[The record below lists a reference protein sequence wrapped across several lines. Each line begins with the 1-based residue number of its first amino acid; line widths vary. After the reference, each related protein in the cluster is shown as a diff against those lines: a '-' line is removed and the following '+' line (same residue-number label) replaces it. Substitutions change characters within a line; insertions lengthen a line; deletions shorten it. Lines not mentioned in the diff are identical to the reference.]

1 MEEIGIKLQ
10 KAVLIM
16 MSIVSMSGMSSCEDR
31 LDSPCP
37 STGGGKTVEV
47 SLSVGIADEDDA
59 ARLTGNPV
67 SSKVSGMTSGFGFN
81 VSLGS
86 TEITKAI
93 SVEFA
98 KPDKLYGLQIVQYKF
113 GSYDTAP
120 IGKIDLSSSD
130 LEIGSSF
137 TGELSD
143 NDGDYCQLLVVARG
157 KNTVGTFT
165 VGSLMGKKLSDIQK
179 DTASVSMIEAITPEA
194 YAANS
199 NVINAMPYVLHLPKV
214 RLVNDGGTY
223 KIQSPDGEDVRILLR
238 RLAVRLTLS
247 WKNKYV
253 SKGYKMNQILLKS
266 IPSVYKI
273 IPTPNENDGYP
284 SLMDQYRTI
293 MLPELAVKDEGSYSC
308 WVPAVVRGK
317 SAKAT
322 SDYYRTKENAP
333 KGSAYATFVTQDT
346 SDGKKKLNYRVYL
359 GGPSSHDF
367 DLYDNTNYIYNVMM
381 SHTSLPVDDRRVT
394 IIDPIPAS
402 ENNGNFVP
410 TSNCFMVAPGGAFC
424 FNPYTYYV
432 NGSSVP
438 NETLQD
444 WCGVSGETLTKPI
457 KSVKVLWQTLEDG
470 DLGDPV
476 LGAVNTYAP
485 LTPDDDHTNI
495 VDLKRGES
503 LADARIYC
511 RVTPNTSGGNG
522 VIAGYSG
529 ENGTGDILWSWHV
542 WVTDYAP
549 SSIGSETVL
558 EENRRK
564 LVYKQGSNTR
574 LPMMDRN
581 LGAVA
586 GYDTVPN
593 KELERSKANGLMYQ
607 WGRKDP
613 YRSSYT
619 NSVIPDIPVSETI
632 ESPMDGLLSCYR
644 GDGITFAMISFD
656 YSTRVSYQTAYQ
668 KPEVMYKPGKSDL
681 WSSNR
686 DSTYIYSW
694 GMGGDKGAHDPCPSG
709 WRVCAKED
717 FYPLYS
723 AWGSGS
729 LNLVGDKNGVNAGGY
744 LISYDDTNRSR
755 GSYYRLPGY
764 WMGNS
769 FGQIGQFGYYWTR
782 DIKGTD
788 LDGHGGYPLR
798 LKSNKTAWEMT
809 VGGYEKEALLIRC
822 IQERAN

>member
-1 MEEIGIKLQ
+1 MEVIGIKLQ

-67 SSKVSGMTSGFGFN
+67 SSKVSGMASGFGFN

-253 SKGYKMNQILLKS
+253 SEGYKMNQILLKS
-266 IPSVYKI
+266 IPSVYRL

-293 MLPELAVKDEGSYSC
+293 MLPESAVKDEGSYSC

-402 ENNGNFVP
+402 EFR
-410 TSNCFMVAPGGAFC
+410 S
-424 FNPYTYYV
+424 
-432 NGSSVP
+432 
-438 NETLQD
+438 
-444 WCGVSGETLTKPI
+444 
-457 KSVKVLWQTLEDG
+457 
-470 DLGDPV
+470 
-476 LGAVNTYAP
+476 
-485 LTPDDDHTNI
+485 
-495 VDLKRGES
+495 
-503 LADARIYC
+503 
-511 RVTPNTSGGNG
+511 
-522 VIAGYSG
+522 
-529 ENGTGDILWSWHV
+529 HV
-542 WVTDYAP
+542 
-549 SSIGSETVL
+549 
-558 EENRRK
+558 
-564 LVYKQGSNTR
+564 
-574 LPMMDRN
+574 
-581 LGAVA
+581 
-586 GYDTVPN
+586 
-593 KELERSKANGLMYQ
+593 
-607 WGRKDP
+607 
-613 YRSSYT
+613 
-619 NSVIPDIPVSETI
+619 
-632 ESPMDGLLSCYR
+632 
-644 GDGITFAMISFD
+644 
-656 YSTRVSYQTAYQ
+656 
-668 KPEVMYKPGKSDL
+668 
-681 WSSNR
+681 
-686 DSTYIYSW
+686 
-694 GMGGDKGAHDPCPSG
+694 
-709 WRVCAKED
+709 
-717 FYPLYS
+717 
-723 AWGSGS
+723 
-729 LNLVGDKNGVNAGGY
+729 
-744 LISYDDTNRSR
+744 
-755 GSYYRLPGY
+755 
-764 WMGNS
+764 
-769 FGQIGQFGYYWTR
+769 
-782 DIKGTD
+782 
-788 LDGHGGYPLR
+788 
-798 LKSNKTAWEMT
+798 
-809 VGGYEKEALLIRC
+809 
-822 IQERAN
+822 